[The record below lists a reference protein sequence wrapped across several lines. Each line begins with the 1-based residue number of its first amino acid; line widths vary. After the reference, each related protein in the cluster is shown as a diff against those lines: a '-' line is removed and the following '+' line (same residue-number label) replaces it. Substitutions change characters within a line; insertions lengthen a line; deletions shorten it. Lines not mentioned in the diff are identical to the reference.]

1 MISFKQV
8 ATFLASCALIFGT
21 TQKAEAVTYV
31 TDAGGGA
38 YDQSIAATNF
48 APAIALATIA
58 VVAIVAVAVQNSH
71 GHHHS
76 HSHSSSSSSKSSSH
90 SRSSH

>member
-58 VVAIVAVAVQNSH
+58 VVAIVAVAVQN
-71 GHHHS
+71 HS